1 MAVLK
6 SDKYRAI
13 GEAVREKLFPRLQG
27 CRIAWLASTKA
38 KKSKNRIIF
47 AECKKFDKDKLAWL
61 TEQEYDFTITVY
73 EPNCQDFYFDDRKYA
88 ILLEHELMH
97 VGFDPETGDC
107 TLIPHDAEEFK
118 RIIAKY
124 GIDWA
129 ERFDDETEGAAED
142 APDGASDDG
151 EPTSEPD

>member
-6 SDKYRAI
+6 SDRYRKI
-13 GEAVREKLFPRLQG
+13 GEEVREKLFPKLQG

-38 KKSKNRIIF
+38 KKSKSKIIF
-47 AECKKFDKDKLAWL
+47 AECKKFDKEKLTWL

-97 VGFDPETGDC
+97 VGYDPDSGEC
-107 TLIPHDAEEFK
+107 SIIQHDAEEFK
-118 RIIAKY
+118 RIIEKY

-129 ERFDDETEGAAED
+129 EKFDEETD
-142 APDGASDDG
+142 SASDT
-151 EPTSEPD
+151 ESEDEET